1 MDVALRAGVAVYN
14 AGEHHAAHDAWEDP
28 WLELDSGTDDELF
41 LHGLIQFTAAVYHAT
56 GGNWS
61 GATGLAD
68 SAGDYLAGLPD
79 DYRGVNVG
87 TVRTYL
93 ATLAADPEVIERRP
107 PPLLTYG
114 GRALRPADLSPAGA
128 ALVASLLAAEYD
140 DRYDPEVVER
150 AVAYAREER
159 SDDAGRS
166 RFTALVGDFAA
177 DPDRRALVYRR
188 LADHVER
195 RRHRERDVE
204 GLFAP
209 SDGDDGAGE
218 ADTDTAAARDRGG
231 PGPGPGPDSGGGTG
245 ADGPDG
251 ATDDDAATDVG
262 DGPGPDPGDDGPAP

>member
-14 AGEHHAAHDAWEDP
+14 AGEHHAAHDAWEEP
-28 WLELDSGTDDELF
+28 WLELESGTDDERF
-41 LHGLIQFTAAVYHAT
+41 LHGLIQFTAAVHHAT
-56 GGNWS
+56 RGNWS

-87 TVRTYL
+87 AVRTYL

-107 PPLLTYG
+107 PLPLTYEG
-114 GRALRPADLSPAGA
+114 HTLQPAALSPEA
-128 ALVASLLAAEYD
+128 AAVAASLLATEYD

-159 SDDAGRS
+159 SDDAGRH
-166 RFTALVGDFAA
+166 RFTALVGDFVG
-177 DPDRRALVYRR
+177 DPDRRDLVYRL

-209 SDGDDGAGE
+209 RSDGDEE
-218 ADTDTAAARDRGG
+218 ADAAVDAEDHGTD
-231 PGPGPGPDSGGGTG
+231 GPDS
-245 ADGPDG
+245 DSDSDDE
-251 ATDDDAATDVG
+251 DDD
-262 DGPGPDPGDDGPAP
+262 PA